1 MSCECWTGLTALKDK
16 KKHLEIPQ
24 AFIRSIAPRFENL
37 WPSQNILVCKYEGQ
51 KWEFVVI
58 NLFFLIVYIGVCLII
73 KLIYLQNKVVEN
85 MEKHEGENIVIH
97 IITIQR

>member
-1 MSCECWTGLTALKDK
+1 MRDRNES
-16 KKHLEIPQ
+16 
-24 AFIRSIAPRFENL
+24 L
-37 WPSQNILVCKYEGQ
+37 WLLI
-51 KWEFVVI
+51 F
-58 NLFFLIVYIGVCLII
+58 FFLIVYIGVCLII